1 MPDFDTQ
8 YAAFT
13 SAAGWCDCNERTQ
26 IELIGDDRATFLH
39 NFTTNDIR
47 GLKPGG
53 GCEAFAL
60 DARGHVLGHLLVF
73 CTQHSLVI
81 DTVPGQAETLCR
93 HLDRYLIRERVEIHD
108 RGEAW
113 GELALAGAEAGQ
125 LLHELTGAVLES
137 PYSHAQV
144 QLAGHQLWLR
154 RVDIFGPGS
163 YFLAGP
169 REAMDAVGLVLE
181 AEGIVPCGNDVL
193 ETVRIESGFPWYG
206 RDISIS
212 NLPQEAAR
220 DRQAINFNKGCYLGQ
235 ETVARI
241 DALGHVNKTLAC
253 VRFSG
258 QTVPPVGT
266 ELRSGDQPVGAV
278 TSAAFSPLLNAPLAL
293 AYIRRGQN
301 SMGAKL
307 DSQFGAVVVIDAPR
321 KAG

>member
-1 MPDFDTQ
+1 MNDFDAQ
-8 YAAFT
+8 YAAFM
-13 SAAGWCDCNERTQ
+13 SAVGWCDCNDRTQ
-26 IELIGDDRATFLH
+26 IELIFDDRATFLH

-47 GLKPGG
+47 GLKPGE
-53 GCEAFAL
+53 GCEAFML

-73 CTQHSLVI
+73 CTPHSLVI

-108 RGEAW
+108 RSETW

-125 LLHELTGAVLES
+125 LLHGLTGATLES
-137 PYSHAQV
+137 TYAHTQV
-144 QLAGHQLWLR
+144 QLAGQQLWLR

-169 REAMDAVGLVLE
+169 REAMDAVGLLLE
-181 AEGIVPCGNDVL
+181 AEGAVRCGSDVP
-193 ETVRIESGFPWYG
+193 EMVRIESGFPWYG
-206 RDISIS
+206 RDITIA
-212 NLPQEAAR
+212 NLPQEVAR

-241 DALGHVNKTLAC
+241 DALGHVNKTLCC

-266 ELRSGDQPVGAV
+266 ELSSGDQTVGAV
-278 TSAAFSPLLNAPLAL
+278 TSAAFSPRMNAPLAL
-293 AYIRRGQN
+293 CYIRRGQN
-301 SMGAKL
+301 KVSLQLANSL
-307 DSQFGAVVVIDAPR
+307 SVAEIVSPPR
-321 KAG
+321 